1 MFFLYSFIF
10 SHDIIT
16 FMSTMNSFK
25 TKFIIFIS
33 FFLVLLLSFVCTFFA
48 RDNISSVVQIF
59 GASGVPVVEAAQKL
73 IDADR
78 FEALANSL
86 NETDPFYAET
96 CDSLLKLKKSTSC
109 RYLYTMAP
117 VEGTTFKYIID
128 GSCDPS
134 DEDNFSPLGTEEDI
148 SSYGSAPLTV
158 IKTGKTVTSDL
169 KNQEIWGWTITIYA
183 PITKSNGSTI
193 GFVACDFDARPLV
206 AMLKHNILKTII
218 ICIAL
223 IAIGILV
230 MILFMSSFFTRI
242 RQVTGAMQKIA
253 QGEGDLTLQLN
264 VSTHDEIGVLA
275 ESCNA
280 VTGKIRSMVNSLKT
294 SVTTLSH
301 TGTSLHN
308 QTTETIRTIEETSGK
323 IEGIQKQSQEQ
334 STTMD
339 DVYNSV
345 TRVEAELTGLNNK
358 LTIQSEAIVSSS
370 SAINELT
377 NNIASIDKH
386 MNRISEQYT
395 SLVTDSTNGKKV
407 QSQVTEKIDLIAA
420 ESKNLTEAN
429 TAINTIAEQTNLL
442 AMNAAIEAS
451 HAGEAG
457 KGFAVVA
464 GEIRHLAETSGKQSK
479 AIETLIANINASIEA
494 IVEASKRSSDSF
506 TAVGNKITDINK
518 LVQDVET
525 GMNNQRVNADN
536 VQQKMSVLTEAT
548 SAIGEANNRMKEESK
563 TLFAGIADVQKQSSL
578 ILEQSSTATKSLA
591 QMQMTAEQTGI
602 AAKQN
607 LDASAEV
614 SALVNS
620 YKTE

>member
-1 MFFLYSFIF
+1 
-10 SHDIIT
+10 
-16 FMSTMNSFK
+16 
-25 TKFIIFIS
+25 
-33 FFLVLLLSFVCTFFA
+33 
-48 RDNISSVVQIF
+48 
-59 GASGVPVVEAAQKL
+59 
-73 IDADR
+73 
-78 FEALANSL
+78 
-86 NETDPFYAET
+86 
-96 CDSLLKLKKSTSC
+96 
-109 RYLYTMAP
+109 
-117 VEGTTFKYIID
+117 
-128 GSCDPS
+128 
-134 DEDNFSPLGTEEDI
+134 
-148 SSYGSAPLTV
+148 
-158 IKTGKTVTSDL
+158 
-169 KNQEIWGWTITIYA
+169 
-183 PITKSNGSTI
+183 
-193 GFVACDFDARPLV
+193 
-206 AMLKHNILKTII
+206 
-218 ICIAL
+218 
-223 IAIGILV
+223 
-230 MILFMSSFFTRI
+230 
-242 RQVTGAMQKIA
+242 
-253 QGEGDLTLQLN
+253 
-264 VSTHDEIGVLA
+264 
-275 ESCNA
+275 
-280 VTGKIRSMVNSLKT
+280 
-294 SVTTLSH
+294 
-301 TGTSLHN
+301 
-308 QTTETIRTIEETSGK
+308 
-323 IEGIQKQSQEQ
+323 
-334 STTMD
+334 
-339 DVYNSV
+339 
-345 TRVEAELTGLNNK
+345 
-358 LTIQSEAIVSSS
+358 
-370 SAINELT
+370 
-377 NNIASIDKH
+377 